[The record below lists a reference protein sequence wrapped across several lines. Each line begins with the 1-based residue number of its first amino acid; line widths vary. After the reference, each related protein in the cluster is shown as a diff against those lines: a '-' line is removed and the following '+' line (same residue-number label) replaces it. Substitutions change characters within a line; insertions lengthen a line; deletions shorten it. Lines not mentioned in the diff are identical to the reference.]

1 MRAVGPENVM
11 FQRLSRQ
18 PCGLLAL
25 TLAAA
30 APPAALSCATCGCT
44 LSADGAMGYAVGE
57 GWRLNFEYDYI
68 DQDELRGGTHA
79 ATPEHVVDQPSS
91 PELGGGEIE
100 HQTLNRYFTVGLG
113 YSPNDDWNI
122 DLRVPY
128 VVRPHTTYGVQL
140 LPFEPSE
147 IAPDQLSSARVSGLG
162 DLRLIASYQGLLAMH
177 NLGLQLGVKLPT
189 GSYGT
194 AVKFS
199 SGPNAGAPLDASLQ
213 AGTGSTDVIVGVYYY
228 RPLNASL
235 GAFVNAQFQAALL
248 QRQNRPGADFR
259 PGNASTLSLG
269 IRYEANAKWV
279 PQVQINLSDKLRD
292 QGALA
297 DLPDTAGSVAYLSPG
312 ISVELLP
319 KLHLYAFVQVPFY
332 SNLIG
337 YQLFPRWTASM
348 GANYAL

>member
-1 MRAVGPENVM
+1 MLH
-11 FQRLSRQ
+11 RLWRQ
-18 PCGLLAL
+18 PHGALAL
-25 TLAAA
+25 VLAAVA
-30 APPAALSCATCGCT
+30 SPAALGCATCGCT

-68 DQDELRGGTHA
+68 GQDELRHGTHS
-79 ATPEHVVDQPSS
+79 ATPEQIVDHPSIAAV
-91 PELGGGEIE
+91 GGGEIE

-113 YSPNDDWNI
+113 YSPNEDWNF

-140 LPFEPSE
+140 QPFEPSE
-147 IAPDQLSSARVSGLG
+147 TASDQLSSARVSGFG
-162 DLRLIASYQGLLAMH
+162 DVRLIASYQGLLSMH

-189 GSYGT
+189 GSYGS

-213 AGTGSTDVIVGVYYY
+213 AGTGSTDVILGVYYY
-228 RPLNASL
+228 RPLTASF

-248 QRQNRPGADFR
+248 ERQDRSGEDFR
-259 PGNASTLSLG
+259 PGNATTVSLG
-269 IRYEANAKWV
+269 VRYEANPKWV

-312 ISVELLP
+312 ITVELLP
-319 KLHLYAFVQVPFY
+319 RLQLYAFVQVPFY